1 MVNAALA
8 QLFRMSVIVVLAMQN
23 AAWAQ
28 TAGDQPASS
37 WCDPTTNL
45 CWQNPQRLGF
55 DQTDIGLIAAEA
67 QPYCDSLV
75 LDGHDD
81 WRTPSIDELRTL
93 IAGNEGTEPGGGC
106 AVTAGSRT
114 GVAFNPDCHGS
125 ERFGGPAKNGCYWQD
140 EITGSCGKTDVAAVK
155 GKMLETWARDQA
167 SNDPDH
173 WTAYVSFDTG
183 GAGFNHNCSYAD
195 VRCVRDNDG
204 QIPECAANN
213 TCINSDNYASD
224 PQLTALC
231 DADVC
236 NTSDAVEVTLHVP
249 DELSSKAHQLMV
261 FWYKEKDWQTPPMR
275 PPDGGTDY
283 NQVLKPDI
291 DKGAPLTIKVPAC
304 TYYREE
310 LIHGE
315 FRLWAHLQMQ
325 KRSQPMPQT
334 GDYVWSS
341 SAPVSFPLNGSEHE
355 ATVTQLDITLQR
367 VE

>member
-1 MVNAALA
+1 MAVAGLIPIIRLAIVISLALSWAVRTSAADNDPA
-8 QLFRMSVIVVLAMQN
+8 QI
-23 AAWAQ
+23 
-28 TAGDQPASS
+28 
-37 WCDPTTNL
+37 WCDPATKL

-67 QPYCDSLV
+67 QPYCESL
-75 LDGHDD
+75 LLAGHDD

-93 IAGNEGTEPGGGC
+93 IAGNAPTQPGGGC
-106 AVTAGSRT
+106 GVTAGART

-125 ERFGGPAKNGCYWQD
+125 DRFAGPAKDGCYWNA
-140 EITGSCGKTDVAAVK
+140 ELTGSCGKTDVAAVK

-167 SNDPDH
+167 INDPDH
-173 WTAYVSFDTG
+173 WTAYASFDTG
-183 GAGFNHNCSYAD
+183 GVGFNHNCSYAD
-195 VRCVRDNDG
+195 VRCVRDDDG
-204 QIPECAANN
+204 QVPECAAS
-213 TCINSDNYASD
+213 NSCVDGNDYVSD
-224 PQLTALC
+224 PELTAIC

-236 NTSDAVEVTLHVP
+236 ATSDAVEVTLHVP
-249 DELSSKAHQLMV
+249 ETLAGKPHQLMV
-261 FWYKEKDWQTPPMR
+261 FWYKEQDWRTPPMR

-291 DKGAPLTIKVPAC
+291 DKGMPVVIKVPAC

-310 LIHGE
+310 QISGE

-325 KRSQPMPQT
+325 KRSQPMPQP

-341 SAPVSFPLNGSEHE
+341 PEPVTFPLNGNDHE
-355 ATVTQLDITLQR
+355 TTISQLDITLQR